1 MAVITRVEDGKLS
14 AACVT
19 AAARTTPAHIN
30 FMVSHAR
37 GLVCVALSKLMG
49 QRLNLVPQ
57 NPTSRH
63 PRSEDVMVSVEAR
76 KGVSTG
82 ISASDRA
89 RTISVL
95 GHTGTLP
102 EDIIAPGHVI
112 PVTVSPKG
120 VFSRWQIPEG
130 AVDLARLAGVTPA
143 VAYCKMLCAEG
154 KVMTAEQVTETA
166 QAHGLPLVDLE
177 DIAQFRAHHEV
188 LVSAEQEYD
197 YETEHG
203 TFTLKTYRSDF
214 DESRHLALIIG
225 DVSSGSPLVRVH
237 SQCLT
242 GDVFGSLRC
251 DCGDQLEE
259 SLAKIAAEGRGA
271 LIYLMQEGRGIGL
284 ANKVRAYALQDD
296 GLDTVEANITLGF
309 EADQRDFRVAAQI
322 LTHLGVSAC
331 ELLTNNPRKIEALEQ
346 FGVEVRT
353 RIPLEISPAAH
364 THGYLAA
371 KKQKMGHLLDKV

>member
-1 MAVITRVEDGKLS
+1 
-14 AACVT
+14 
-19 AAARTTPAHIN
+19 
-30 FMVSHAR
+30 
-37 GLVCVALSKLMG
+37 
-49 QRLNLVPQ
+49 
-57 NPTSRH
+57 
-63 PRSEDVMVSVEAR
+63 
-76 KGVSTG
+76 
-82 ISASDRA
+82 
-89 RTISVL
+89 
-95 GHTGTLP
+95 
-102 EDIIAPGHVI
+102 
-112 PVTVSPKG
+112 
-120 VFSRWQIPEG
+120 
-130 AVDLARLAGVTPA
+130 
-143 VAYCKMLCAEG
+143 
-154 KVMTAEQVTETA
+154 MTAEQVEELA

-177 DIAQFRAHHEV
+177 DIARYRAHHEV
-188 LVSAEQEYD
+188 LVSAEQEYE

-225 DVSSGSPLVRVH
+225 DVSAGSPLVRVH

-251 DCGDQLEE
+251 DCGEQLEE

-322 LTHLGVSAC
+322 LTHLGVSEC
-331 ELLTNNPRKIEALEQ
+331 ELLTNNPRKIDALQQ
-346 FGVEVRT
+346 FGVEVRK
-353 RIPLEISPAAH
+353 RIPLEISPEAH